1 MALDGAAPSSYS
13 STDLLRAIGKNSE
26 TLQNITDQFAP
37 LIKQFHIYY
46 FWEMLETELGSAKGF
61 VVQENSAAPLTDD
74 TERSGIYGTHY
85 QMCKFSSIDSSG
97 YRTVFAA
104 LLRYIRKLHATIGPR
119 WQEAHKFLARQRE
132 NEASEL
138 VGFDVHNN
146 NRPFVYEPKGSNEVH
161 NKYFYIPHNAST
173 IYTGREK

>member
-1 MALDGAAPSSYS
+1 
-13 STDLLRAIGKNSE
+13 
-26 TLQNITDQFAP
+26 
-37 LIKQFHIYY
+37 
-46 FWEMLETELGSAKGF
+46 
-61 VVQENSAAPLTDD
+61 
-74 TERSGIYGTHY
+74 
-85 QMCKFSSIDSSG
+85 MCKFSSIDSSG

-104 LLRYIRKLHATIGPR
+104 MLRYIRKLHATIGPR

-132 NEASEL
+132 NEASGL

-173 IYTGREK
+173 IYTGREKITQNVREKILVPSVNDAPRQQRRYVLYGCGGSGRTQFCLKFVQGNRDR